1 MTMRNIR
8 SFNLNSLPML
18 RELLRHGS
26 VTKAAS
32 ALNVS
37 QPALSAALKNL
48 REHFNDELVIRRGG
62 GMFLTPKGEGLL
74 KPLEQALSSIETL
87 VLEKNDGAAREV
99 QRIKIATTD
108 HVMHL
113 LSTPLARVIIED
125 AHHLGIHFLNVG
137 GHSVSQMMSGAMDL
151 MIVPRS
157 MMSTGLAD
165 SRAMR
170 EVNSELLTTHR
181 LVCIGRNDD
190 AELTAGLSLTEYLA
204 RPHVSLALDAD
215 RDISVERVALAER
228 SLTQNDVLLT
238 ACYSTLPAIVAATGC
253 LGVMPEGMAK
263 TSTLMYP
270 LQWVE
275 SPLPLPPLELVM
287 VWHRRND
294 HDGRIGQLRKI
305 LKSCA
310 SLIDQPLDG

>member
-1 MTMRNIR
+1 
-8 SFNLNSLPML
+8 ML

-48 REHFNDELVIRRGG
+48 REHFNDELVVRRGG

-87 VLEKNDGAAREV
+87 VLEKSDGTAREV

-108 HVMHL
+108 HVIHL
-113 LSTPLARVIIED
+113 LGAPLARVIIED
-125 AHHLGIHFLNVG
+125 AHHLCIQFLNVV
-137 GHSVSQMMSGAMDL
+137 GHSVSQLMSGAIDL
-151 MIVPRS
+151 IITPRS

-165 SRAMR
+165 TRAMR

-181 LVCIGRNDD
+181 LVCIGRRDD
-190 AELTAGLSLTEYLA
+190 AELKAGLSLSQYLA
-204 RPHVSLALDAD
+204 RPHVSFALDAD

-238 ACYSTLPAIVAATGC
+238 ASYSTLPAIVAATGC
-253 LGVMPEGMAK
+253 LAVLPEGMAK
-263 TSTLMYP
+263 TASMLYP
-270 LQWVE
+270 VQWVE

-287 VWHRRND
+287 VWHRRSD
-294 HDGRIGQLRKI
+294 EDGRIIQLREI
-305 LKSCA
+305 LKSCV
-310 SLIDQPLDG
+310 SLTDVAPLD